1 MRITSDG
8 PRCWWTSAI
17 KKADLRQTSHPDCR
31 FWPDTPSE
39 RGGTGAL
46 HPRAAKCGHWGKY
59 RSFVVDRDD
68 PEQLGR
74 LKPNVPSVLGDAVT
88 GWAWPALPYAGAN
101 LGFFFV
107 PQNGD
112 LVWVEFVEGELEHPL
127 WSGGG
132 WGKPGGTAE
141 IPDEAKDNYPDTQVL
156 RTKSGH
162 VIILDDKDG
171 QEQITIRDKAGSSIT
186 LKQDG
191 TVSIQSRGQPGS
203 WPMWKRR
210 HHHEGQQHHGDR
222 GHGDGVK

>member
-1 MRITSDG
+1 MNEERL
-8 PRCWWTSAI
+8 A
-17 KKADLRQTSHPDCR
+17 R
-31 FWPDTPSE
+31 FIARSE
-39 RGGTGAL
+39 N
-46 HPRAAKCGHWGKY
+46 KYWGKY
-59 RSFVVDRDD
+59 RGLVVDRDD

-74 LKPNVPSVLGDAVT
+74 LKLKVPSVLGDAVT

-127 WSGGG
+127 WSGGS
-132 WGKPGGTAE
+132 WGKPGGTSE
-141 IPDEAKDNYPDTQVL
+141 IPDEAKGNYPDTQVL

-191 TVSIQSRGQPGS
+191 TISIQSKKDIELVANDGN
-203 WPMWKRR
+203 
-210 HHHEGQQHHGDR
+210 GDITMKANSITATV
-222 GHGDGVK
+222 GTAMEVK